1 MRSKYAM
8 KNIAMSIFS
17 QIIIIL
23 LGFASRKVFID
34 SLGAEYLGINGVL
47 TNVLSAMVLIESG
60 IGISIVYNLYKP
72 IADGDKEKI
81 CALVNLYKKAYRV
94 LAFIMLGI
102 SCLLYP
108 FLGYIMKT
116 DAPIKGI
123 FTVYFIFV
131 GKNMISYLNAYKW
144 ALINSDQK
152 GYVLA
157 ATNLIFQIIT
167 LIGKI
172 AIVILTKNYILYLV
186 MELVVFVLQNV
197 VNTIVVH
204 RKYPYIKSRTSYKL
218 DIETTKNIKEN
229 VKAMFF
235 HNIGGYLVTSTD
247 NILISAFIGVK
258 TVGLYSNYTMVI
270 AQLGSLMGQII
281 GGIGAGVGN
290 LIATEDNEKTYSIF
304 KISFMISFWVYS
316 FSTIFLFVLLEPF
329 ICWLFGPKFLISKS
343 VFLVVLFNFYL
354 GGIRGPIGTFKG
366 KAGLFIQDKYVSV
379 VEGIINL
386 GTSLLLIK
394 YFGLIGVFIGTTIST
409 LTTVFWSQ
417 PRVVYKYLF
426 KQALRSYF
434 IKHIYYL
441 IIMLFTG
448 ALTNIC
454 CNLVTSGYGFIS
466 LCIRGIICVGVV
478 NSVYMV
484 IFRKTD
490 EFKYLFTTIKSLI
503 PSKVKSKI
511 LAKVN

>member
-1 MRSKYAM
+1 MRSKYAI

-34 SLGAEYLGINGVL
+34 SLGVEYLGINGVL

-72 IADGDKEKI
+72 IADDDKEKI
-81 CALVNLYKKAYRV
+81 CALVHLYKKAYRV
-94 LAFIMLGI
+94 LALIMLGI
-102 SCLLYP
+102 SCILYP

-144 ALINSDQK
+144 ALINADQK

-157 ATNLIFQIIT
+157 GTNLVFQIIT
-167 LIGKI
+167 LVGKI
-172 AIVILTKNYILYLV
+172 AIVILTKNYILYLI
-186 MELVVFVLQNV
+186 MDLIVFAFQNII
-197 VNTIVVH
+197 NTIVV
-204 RKYPYIKSRTSYKL
+204 RRRYPYIKYRTAYNI
-218 DIETTKNIKEN
+218 DVETTENIKEN
-229 VKAMFF
+229 VKAIFF

-247 NILISAFIGVK
+247 NILISACIGVK

-270 AQLGSLMGQII
+270 AQLGSLMGPII
-281 GGIGAGVGN
+281 GGIGASVGN

-304 KISFMISFWVYS
+304 KISFMVSFWVYS

-329 ICWLFGPKFLISKS
+329 ISWLFGPKYLISKS
-343 VFLVVLFNFYL
+343 VFMVVLFNFYL
-354 GGIRGPIGTFKG
+354 GGIRGIIGTFKS
-366 KAGLFIQDKYVSV
+366 KAGLFVQDKYVSV

-386 GTSLLLIK
+386 GASLLLIK

-426 KQALRSYF
+426 KQSLSSYF

-448 ALTNIC
+448 VLTNIC
-454 CNLVTSGYGFIS
+454 CNFVTNGYSFIS
-466 LCIRGIICVGVV
+466 LCIRGVICVGVV
-478 NSVYMV
+478 NSVYMI
-484 IFRKTD
+484 IFRNTD
-490 EFKYLFTTIKSLI
+490 ELKYLLTTIKSLI
-503 PSKVKSKI
+503 PNKFKSKV